1 MPTDNEL
8 DTTKTLYEVL
18 IRLDGPRIVGAHCRY
33 AVQVHDDGVL
43 ISSTVGSALPLN
55 LENEDLVEV
64 LNEAVITALAEN
76 MDLQGKLKEALTKIE
91 QLETK
96 IKKLAV

>member
-1 MPTDNEL
+1 MPTNNEL
-8 DTTKTLYEVL
+8 DTTKSLYEVL
-18 IRLDGPRIVGAHCRY
+18 IRLDGPRIAGAHCRY
-33 AVQVHDDGVL
+33 KVRVLDDGVL
-43 ISSTVGSALPLN
+43 ISSTVGSALPLSLDN
-55 LENEDLVEV
+55 KDLAAV
-64 LNEAVITALAEN
+64 LDEAVITALAEN